1 MKNILITGFVIAL
14 FVSVSAFKIF
24 EAAAGDALKKLGI
37 PEDIAK
43 DCIWSSF
50 SGGYLSTPNTA
61 KLKQTSA
68 GERGGIVREIGE
80 YAKSYV
86 RSEDFKKRYLEYREG
101 QKPAPPEPPKSMA
114 QQRKEQKDQ
123 MQKSIA
129 ETEANM
135 KSMPADQKKT
145 MEGMLKMFKEQ
156 LKSLDDPKNPMF
168 SADMEKMV
176 NQGHAAQ
183 MEEYKKKVA
192 KWEKEYPATPNEMV
206 KRWLTQ
212 FLEASRDIDFNATL
226 VPGDGGMRYF
236 ANKEY
241 ERKPDSWKMCFRAGK
256 ETVEAGRSFAKQWLE
271 EITKT
276 K

>member
-1 MKNILITGFVIAL
+1 MKSILAAGFIIAI
-14 FVSVSAFKIF
+14 FVVVSAFKTF
-24 EAAAGDALKKLGI
+24 EAVAGDALKKLGI

-50 SGGYLSTPNTA
+50 SGGYLSTPNTS
-61 KLKQTSA
+61 KLKQTSTA
-68 GERGGIVREIGE
+68 ERGGIVREIGE
-80 YAKSYV
+80 YARTYV
-86 RSEDFKKRYLEYREG
+86 RSEDFKKKYLEYREG
-101 QKPAPPEPPKSMA
+101 QKPAPPEQPKSMA
-114 QQRKEQKDQ
+114 QQRKEQKEQ

-135 KSMPADQKKT
+135 KSAPANQKEM
-145 MEGMLKMFKEQ
+145 MEGILKTFREQ

-168 SADMEKMV
+168 SADMEKMM

-183 MEEYKKKVA
+183 MDEYKKKLA
-192 KWEKEYPATPNEMV
+192 KWEKDYPTTPNAMV
-206 KRWLTQ
+206 KHWLTD
-212 FLEASRDIDFNATL
+212 FLDASRDVDFNAKL
-226 VPGDGGMRYF
+226 VAGEGGTKFF

-271 EITKT
+271 DLNKA